1 MTILRT
7 RDFILNNNEEYIK
20 IIKERLSEVRFTHSI
35 NVAEAAAQLAEKYGA
50 DAQKAFTA
58 GILHD
63 ITKEESHE
71 AQKEYITRNG
81 IALTELERLNGK
93 VLHQMSGSLFC
104 RSELGIDDE
113 EILGAVRYHTTGRR
127 DMTLL
132 EKVVYT
138 ADFISAER
146 CYSDVE
152 VMREKAQKS
161 LEEAMLYSLRWTIR
175 DLSSK
180 AKLIHP
186 DTLEC
191 YNWILENELKR
202 KIV

>member
-1 MTILRT
+1 M
-7 RDFILNNNEEYIK
+7 NNNEEYIR
-20 IIKERLSEVRFTHSI
+20 IIKGRLSEERFEHSM
-35 NVAEAAAQLAEKYGA
+35 NVAKAAAQLAEKYGA
-50 DAQKAFTA
+50 DAEKAYTA

-63 ITKEESHE
+63 ITKEETHE
-71 AQKEYITRNG
+71 AQKEYITENG
-81 IALTELERLNGK
+81 IALTELEKLNGK
-93 VLHQMSGSLFC
+93 VLHQLSGALFC
-104 RSELGIDDE
+104 RLELGIDDE
-113 EILGAVRYHTTGRR
+113 DILGAVRYHTTGRR

-146 CYSDVE
+146 CYPDVE
-152 VMREKAQKS
+152 VMREKAQRS
-161 LEEAMLYSLRWTIR
+161 LEEAMLYSLRWTVR

-180 AKLIHP
+180 TMLIHP

-202 KIV
+202 KII

>member
-1 MTILRT
+1 M
-7 RDFILNNNEEYIK
+7 NNNEEYIK
-20 IIKERLSEVRFTHSI
+20 IIKERLSEERFTHSI
-35 NVAEAAAQLAEKYGA
+35 NVAESAAQLAKKYGA
-50 DAQKAFTA
+50 DAEKAYTA

-71 AQKEYITRNG
+71 AQKKYITENG

-93 VLHQMSGSLFC
+93 VLHQMSGAIFC
-104 RSELGIDDE
+104 RLELGIEDE

-127 DMTLL
+127 NMTLL

-138 ADFISAER
+138 ADFISADRRYE
-146 CYSDVE
+146 DVA
-152 VMREKAQKS
+152 VMREKAQQS

-180 AKLIHP
+180 TMLIHP